1 MRLQRFELHWALG
14 SFPSES
20 KLLSSYFQRSPP
32 RKTDLQGLCFPRGS
46 GKPLQN
52 TDGVPIFQLL
62 PRGSRP
68 QIQPACLPCGGKPL
82 EPSKHQAKIGKYTST
97 YFFHNR
103 LKFTLGTIWR
113 ILFSVL
119 SIILAEN
126 FRENLQLDL
135 KYFGSRKEYSWTSN
149 SSICTVNELK
159 EYTDKCVF
167 ASQLPYYTSSLVLTH
182 SITPNRM
189 AVLLSSNII

>member
-1 MRLQRFELHWALG
+1 MAFHGTCQVHLSSLSVTFTTVNSPGGGFYQHQHKESGYGLKHMWLQRLELHWALG

-20 KLLSSYFQRSPP
+20 KLLPSYFQRSSP
-32 RKTDLQGLCFPRGS
+32 RKTDLQDLCFPRGS

-82 EPSKHQAKIGKYTST
+82 EPRKHQAKIGKYTST

-103 LKFTLGTIWR
+103 LKFTLGTI
-113 ILFSVL
+113 
-119 SIILAEN
+119 
-126 FRENLQLDL
+126 
-135 KYFGSRKEYSWTSN
+135 
-149 SSICTVNELK
+149 
-159 EYTDKCVF
+159 
-167 ASQLPYYTSSLVLTH
+167 
-182 SITPNRM
+182 
-189 AVLLSSNII
+189 